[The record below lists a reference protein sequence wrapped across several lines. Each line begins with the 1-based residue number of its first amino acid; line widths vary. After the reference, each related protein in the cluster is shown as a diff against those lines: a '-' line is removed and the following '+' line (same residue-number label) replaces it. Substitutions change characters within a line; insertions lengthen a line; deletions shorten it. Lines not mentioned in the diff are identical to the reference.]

1 MRQTKTTLALLLTL
15 PLLGWSALAQ
25 QNIITTAI
33 GGGPNDTPAIDADI
47 NDPVGVTVDSAG
59 NYYVAACN
67 QNRVFKVSSGG
78 LLTVVA
84 GSGLPGYAG
93 DGVSGGAANALMN
106 CPSGVAVDG
115 SGNVYISDAY
125 NSVVRKVD
133 NSNTIT
139 TIAGNYAAGCAYNG
153 NGSPAT
159 NFALCHPE
167 GLAMDHS
174 GNLYIADEINSVIR
188 KLVPSTSTISNY
200 AGNATAGYSG
210 DGGPA
215 VNAEL
220 YYPVSVAL
228 DNSGNLF
235 IADTSNYRIREV
247 TVSNGKIRTVA
258 GNGTAGY
265 SGDGGAAT
273 SATIN
278 AVYGLAVNNSGSTVT
293 IADTYNAV
301 IRQFTVGG
309 KISTVAGGGGVGWC
323 GDAGPATSA
332 CLYYPYG
339 VALTSSGTVYIAD
352 TYNNRLRQFVVG
364 GSINTL
370 AGNGSTVIPTPVSSL
385 PPNGVVL
392 YNPYAVTADP
402 SGNVFVSDS
411 ANSMLREEVW
421 STDLVNI
428 FAGTGV
434 QGYSGDGGAATGANL
449 NYPAGVARDSIG
461 NIYFADTY
469 NCVIRQIGLSG
480 TISTFAGIPQS
491 CGYSNDGGPA
501 TGALLYYP
509 YSVFVDTQNNVFI
522 ADAGNCRVR
531 VVVGGTISTYAGGGG
546 CGYSGDG
553 GPANDAALY
562 SPEAVTEDGA
572 GNVYIADNANN
583 RIRMVSASTGI
594 ISTVAGDGAPG
605 FSGDGVATENSL
617 NSPQDVKADANGN
630 LFIADTGNQRLR
642 WVTPSGIMTTFAGTG
657 AGGYSGD
664 GGLAINAEL
673 YYPTGIF
680 EDASGNFLV
689 SDSFNLRIR
698 GISAFGGLGVSAN
711 SLAFG
716 LVTVGSA
723 SPPQALTLSAVG
735 PLTITTFLVTG
746 AFQEADNCPSSL
758 TNGQRCTVY
767 VYFKPTAAGNQ
778 TGSITIEDN
787 GALNGATTI
796 SLQGIGSAIS
806 IGGAPVAFGNQL
818 VKTTSAAH
826 NVTVTNKGKTSVTM
840 GQIVLNETTDFAIS
854 SNNCP
859 ASGSALAASATCTIS
874 LTFDPKSTGIKK
886 GVLLIANSDA
896 TSPQLVGLN
905 GTGTSNVTF
914 NPGSVTFAA
923 QAVGT
928 TSGPTKITLTNS
940 TGAAL
945 TLGTQALSV
954 SGPFLT
960 TNSSTCTNGKVI
972 AVNGTCVIYAEF
984 KPNASGYAT
993 GAITVTDSDGTSP
1006 QTVALAGTG
1015 TLIKFNPSTVN
1026 FGIVAVGTQVSG
1038 TFIMTNIGPTTVTL
1052 AAATVNGGAQAKD
1065 FNVSGSEP
1073 PCGGSLAPGAACS
1086 FTAYFTPSV
1095 VGSESATFLVF
1106 DSSVGSPQALSLTGQ
1121 GQ

>member
-1 MRQTKTTLALLLTL
+1 MRHTKTTLALLLTL
-15 PLLGWSALAQ
+15 PLLGLSALAQ
-25 QNIITTAI
+25 QNVITTAI

-47 NDPVGVTVDSAG
+47 NDPVSVTVDSAG

-67 QNRVFKVSSGG
+67 QNRVFKVSTGG

-84 GSGLPGYAG
+84 GNGLPGYAG
-93 DGVSGGAANALMN
+93 DGVSGGAANALLN
-106 CPSGVAVDG
+106 CPYGVAVDA
-115 SGNVYISDAY
+115 SGNVYISDEY

-133 NSNTIT
+133 TSNTIT
-139 TIAGNYAAGCAYNG
+139 TIAGNYANGCTYNG

-159 NFALCHPE
+159 NFSLCHPE
-167 GLAMDHS
+167 GLAIDHS
-174 GNLYIADEINSVIR
+174 GNLYIADQVNSVIR
-188 KLVPSTSTISNY
+188 KLVLSTSTISNY
-200 AGNATAGYSG
+200 AGNATTGYSG
-210 DGGPA
+210 DGGLA
-215 VNAEL
+215 TSAEL
-220 YYPVSVAL
+220 YYPAAIAL
-228 DNSGNLF
+228 DASGNLF
-235 IADTSNYRIREV
+235 IADSNNYRIREV
-247 TVSNGKIRTVA
+247 AVSNGKITTVA

-273 SATIN
+273 SATFN
-278 AVYGLAVNNSGSTVT
+278 AVFGIAVSGTTVT

-309 KISTVAGGGGVGWC
+309 NINTIAGGGGVGWC
-323 GDAGPATSA
+323 GDTGPATSA

-339 VALTSSGTVYIAD
+339 VGLTSSGTVYVAD

-364 GSINTL
+364 GSINTI
-370 AGNGSTVIPTPVSSL
+370 AGNGSTVMPTPVSNL
-385 PPNGVVL
+385 PPQGVVL
-392 YNPYAVTADP
+392 YNPYAVMKDP
-402 SGNVFVSDS
+402 SGNIFVSDS
-411 ANSMLREEVW
+411 ANSMVREEVW

-434 QGYSGDGGAATGANL
+434 AGYGGDGGPATSANL
-449 NYPAGVARDSIG
+449 YYPAGVARDSSG

-469 NCVIRQIGLSG
+469 NCAVREVSLSG

-501 TGALLYYP
+501 IGAQLNYP
-509 YSVFVDTQNNVFI
+509 YSVFVDTQNNVYI
-522 ADAGNCRVR
+522 ADAANCRIR
-531 VVVGGTISTYAGGGG
+531 VVKGGIVRTFAGDGG
-546 CGYSGDG
+546 CGFSGDG
-553 GPANDAALY
+553 GPANDAELY

-572 GNVYIADNANN
+572 GNVYIADTANH

-594 ISTVAGDGAPG
+594 ISTVAGDGTAG
-605 FSGDGVATENSL
+605 FTGDGVATEISL
-617 NSPQDVKADANGN
+617 YSPQDVKADANGN

-642 WVTPSGIMTTFAGTG
+642 WVTPSGFITTFAGTG
-657 AGGYSGD
+657 TAGYTGD
-664 GGLAINAEL
+664 GGLAINAEM

-689 SDSFNLRIR
+689 SDSLNLRVR
-698 GISAFGGLGVSAN
+698 GISAFAGLGASAS

-716 LVTVGSA
+716 LVTIGSA

-735 PLTITTFLVTG
+735 PLNMSTMLVTG

-758 TNGQRCTVY
+758 PNGQKCTVY
-767 VYFKPTAAGNQ
+767 VYFKPTAAGSQ

-787 GALNGATTI
+787 GTFNGATTI
-796 SLQGIGSAIS
+796 ALQGTGSAIS
-806 IGGAPVAFGNQL
+806 IGGAPVIFGNQL
-818 VKTTSAAH
+818 VKTASTVH

-840 GQIVLNETTDFAIS
+840 GTIVLGEVADFAIS

-859 ASGSALAASATCTIS
+859 ASGSALAASATCTIG
-874 LTFDPKSTGIKK
+874 LTFDPQSTGVKK
-886 GVLLIANSDA
+886 GVLLISNNDP
-896 TSPQLVGLN
+896 TSPQLVGVT

-914 NPGSVTFAA
+914 APSPVTFAA
-923 QAVGT
+923 QTVGT
-928 TSGPTKITLTNS
+928 TSSATRITLTNK
-940 TGAAL
+940 TAAAL
-945 TLGTQALSV
+945 TLGTQAVSV

-960 TNSSTCTNGKVI
+960 TSATTCTNGKVI
-972 AVNGTCVIYAEF
+972 AINGTCLIYAEF
-984 KPNASGYAT
+984 KPTASGYVT
-993 GAITVTDSDGTSP
+993 GVITVTDSDGTSP
-1006 QTVALAGTG
+1006 QTVALSGTG
-1015 TLIKFNPSTVN
+1015 TLIKFNPSVLN
-1026 FGIVAVGTQVSG
+1026 FGIVAVGIPVSG
-1038 TFIMTNIGPTTVTL
+1038 TFTMTNIGPTTITL
-1052 AAATVNGGAQAKD
+1052 TAATVNGGALAKD

-1073 PCGGSLAPGAACS
+1073 PCGGSMAPGAVCT